1 MYVVPVC
8 SDTKVTQY
16 MYIRICCKTVTR
28 GKKLREEVQMLPAP
42 SIAHWHLNSLTWA
55 SEAIKNI
62 FKIRRYLGCYFLLL
76 LIYKNLHFFPSSQY
90 PPTPPTPSPPP
101 YIVLRAVRVSCPV
114 WSSSS
119 SRVLSGLGRWA
130 CKQTRI
136 PQGQYMH
143 MKQVPVPLSMASQTG
158 PIHPHSENPVW
169 SHACSVPVQL
179 ALVSSH

>member
-1 MYVVPVC
+1 MFLPAWFLRNKVKNDHKNHIHPTWWDCLCLHLDHPENVISDRMYVGPVC
-8 SDTKVTQY
+8 SDIKVTQY
-16 MYIRICCKTVTR
+16 MYISICCKTATR
-28 GKKLREEVQMLPAP
+28 GKKLREQEQMLPAP
-42 SIAHWHLNSLTWA
+42 SIEHWHLNSLTWA

-90 PPTPPTPSPPP
+90 PHTPPTPSPPP

-114 WSSSS
+114 WSSRS

-136 PQGQYMH
+136 PQ
-143 MKQVPVPLSMASQTG
+143 V
-158 PIHPHSENPVW
+158 
-169 SHACSVPVQL
+169 
-179 ALVSSH
+179 